1 MLAVKRQGG
10 FFSRADMNLPA
21 EGKFE
26 KSRHKVGDIPEKSW
40 SCPGR
45 NFDCLW
51 RVYKRLWRFYNCQC
65 SFYKRHRRFKFF
77 TGRLQLFFGTFSTL
91 CRISSNFMSGLLF
104 HYSEEIYNFASD

>member
-10 FFSRADMNLPA
+10 FFSRADMNLLA

-26 KSRHKVGDIPEKSW
+26 MSRHKVGDIPKKSW
-40 SCPGR
+40 SCPCR

-51 RVYKRLWRFYNCQC
+51 CVYKRLW
-65 SFYKRHRRFKFF
+65 RFKFF